1 MKKVQS
7 SRKVNPVQIRVQLC
21 DISIKRKYND
31 KKIRLKTV
39 SNLEKSQD
47 GAGEYTWILLPCYT

>member
-39 SNLEKSQD
+39 SNLEKITGWS
-47 GAGEYTWILLPCYT
+47 W